1 MKKLTIWL
9 LIFSFILGMEY
20 PSTAV
25 YAQSDNTVQ
34 TAENTNGRTVLNMNS
49 DWGFYRG
56 DLAGSE
62 AIDFDDQAFANITV
76 PHTMRLE
83 KKHANGG
90 QAVYQG
96 IGWYRHYFTVY
107 EMYRGNTINIDFEG
121 VMTDSE
127 IYLNG
132 EKIYSR
138 NGGYVGFSVDITDKV
153 KFGET
158 NVLAVK
164 VSSYDSPD
172 TPPGKPVANLD
183 FHYYGG
189 IYRDVT
195 MRITN
200 NLHISDALQADK
212 TASGGVFATYPEV
225 SKTSAKVNVKTHVVN
240 KNNTSADTKVV
251 SKIVEKEGN
260 IVAQGDA
267 DGASIPA
274 GGDKQFNQDLTITNP
289 NLWHPDTPYLYS
301 LVSEVY
307 NGSTLVDSVT
317 TKIGIRTIEYKADG
331 FYINGERLY
340 IRGANR
346 HQAYQN
352 IGDAAPNS
360 MQYRDAMQI
369 KENGFNAV
377 RATHYPNDP
386 AFLDAA
392 DELGLLVIECQPG
405 WQNFTKSQKFYDLTL
420 RDTREMIRRDRNR
433 PSVILWETSLNET
446 GYSAAWAKEVTAIAH
461 TEYPGNQ
468 MYTAADHGLQ
478 GSFYDVNY
486 KVVDTNWEDD
496 PSKWTDFVPN
506 KPFFTREWGDFEES
520 SKALRKEGEDAMMT
534 QILTRQ
540 RYLNGDGYSDWGG
553 LDANDRI
560 GGYFLW
566 SWNDYAR
573 GSTTKTLGSGT
584 VDIDRYE
591 KYDYYWLQ
599 SMQSA
604 RNSIVGPMVFIAS
617 TYSPTSSLNINVFSN
632 SDSVKLYQNNV
643 LVKELTREEALKS
656 VPNIA
661 KKGGSPIF
669 TFTLDKFAAGELR
682 AEAILDGKVVKTHT
696 VRTPGQAAGIEI
708 EVRDRGIVPVADGSD
723 LIPVYFKVVDANG
736 TVVPNYEGKIQIA
749 VTGEG
754 ELVGKNIERI
764 GVEEQSVEGGIGF
777 AFVRTTDVS
786 GSINIHATAEGL
798 NEGSKIVSTVP
809 YKGQFVP
816 DGQHTP
822 WVGGV
827 DKLETTEQAYKN
839 IAIGKPVTSS
849 SEQSG
854 NFAKN
859 AVDDDEGTRWC
870 ASGGSL
876 PQWIQVDLQKSSAI
890 AGFQVIWESSTN
902 VYKYD
907 IEVSEDG
914 NNWQKVVDNTL
925 NTTPNGH
932 EETKLVETKGRYVRL
947 TIVDRI
953 TNGDWASLYEF
964 KIIPLEN
971 EEPGDRITDAKIESI
986 TSSSESEADRG
997 TGKLRDG
1004 VTTIGTGWL
1013 SKELTLPQ
1021 SITVKFNKPQSVVGS
1036 RIFWEKDSNW
1046 YTYDLEVSTDGH
1058 TWQKALD
1065 NRYVGGQHFTP
1076 ETFAKPYDNINYV
1089 RVTIKDIIAGG
1100 GFRIGMA
1107 ELILYGQDYEE
1118 PEPKNFDYASDLEWV
1133 SAHSDYNAVLKD
1145 EPQHG
1150 GSNLDLNTE
1159 AGVQTFTKGLSSD
1172 TNSEVVYNVDGRK
1185 YTRFQAYAGIDKK
1198 APKMGGEA
1206 IFKVF
1211 KDDELIYTSPVKMR
1225 DDNCEFIDLDITGA
1239 KQIKLVAE
1247 WHNNPENPESRY
1259 NTHVDWADAK
1269 LIHDVTVP
1277 TKTGTIAGTV
1287 TTGENA
1293 LLEGVK
1299 VSLTVGEAVYA
1310 ATTSAEGIY
1319 AIINVPVGT
1328 GYTVTA
1334 SVYGYTEQSKSADVI
1349 ANETTTLDFNLEATT
1364 TTDTTAPTWSADA
1377 KLSASNVGKTSLKLS
1392 WTAASDDTAVT
1403 SYKVYKNGNVLAI
1416 LAGDMISY
1424 NVTGLGS
1431 DTTYNFKV
1439 EAGDAAG
1446 NWSVDGPSVRIT
1458 TEANSSDSGWTP
1470 SPDPKPMPTP
1480 TPKPIEP
1487 TKPVK
1492 PTKPVVPKVEF
1503 TDIADHWVKASIE
1516 KSVEL
1521 GFVRG
1526 YEDGTFRPNRTVTRG
1541 EIAAM
1546 LAKALKLETTDTEF
1560 SFDDKDETPVW
1571 AQPFIQAIAKAG
1583 YISGYEDGTFHAN
1596 NEITRSEIV
1605 VIIVRALGLEVD
1617 SNAQLT
1623 FNDAEQVPVWARPYI
1638 AAAVEAGLVK
1648 GNGDG
1653 KFNPNGPTTRAEAIT
1668 LILGMLSHLK

>member
-1 MKKLTIWL
+1 MKKITLWL

-20 PSTAV
+20 STTNV
-25 YAQSDNTVQ
+25 YAQSDRTDQ
-34 TAENTNGRTVLNMNS
+34 ITENSDGRKIMNFNS

-56 DLAGSE
+56 DLAEAE
-62 AIDFDDQAFANITV
+62 AIDYDDQAFANITI

-90 QAVYQG
+90 KAVYQG
-96 IGWYRHYFTVY
+96 IGWYRRYFTVD

-132 EKIYSR
+132 EKIYTR

-172 TPPGKPVANLD
+172 TPPGKPLANLD

-200 NLHISDALQADK
+200 NLHISDALQADQ
-212 TASGGVFATYPEV
+212 TASGGVFVTYPEV
-225 SKTSAKVNVKTHVVN
+225 SKTSAKVNVKTHVIN

-251 SKIVEKEGN
+251 SKIVDKEGN
-260 IVAQGDA
+260 AVAQGETDA
-267 DGASIPA
+267 ASISA
-274 GGDKQFNQDLTITNP
+274 GGDKQFVQDLTVTNP
-289 NLWHPDTPYLYS
+289 KLWHPDTPYIYS

-307 NGSTLVDSVT
+307 NGSALVDSVT

-340 IRGANR
+340 LRGANR

-405 WQNFTKSQKFYDLTL
+405 WQNFTKTQKFYDLTL

-446 GYSAAWAKEVTAIAH
+446 GYSAAWAKDATEIAH
-461 TEYPGNQ
+461 AEYPGNQ

-486 KVVDTNWEDD
+486 KVVDTNWEAD
-496 PSKWTDFVPN
+496 PSKWTDFDPN

-520 SKALRKEGEDAMMT
+520 SKALRKEGEGAMNT

-553 LDANDRI
+553 LDENDRI

-591 KYDYYWLQ
+591 KYDYYWFQ

-604 RNSIVGPMVFIAS
+604 RNSIYGPMVFIAS
-617 TYSPTSSLNINVFSN
+617 TYSQASSLNINVFSN
-632 SDSVKLYQNNV
+632 CDSVKLYQNNE
-643 LVKELTREEALKS
+643 LVKEMTREEALKS

-669 TFTLDKFAAGELR
+669 TFTLDKFAAGELK
-682 AEAILDGKVVKTHT
+682 AEAILDGNIVKTHT

-708 EVRDRGIVPVADGSD
+708 EVRDRGIMPVADGSD

-736 TVVPNYEGKIQIA
+736 TVVPNYDGKIKIS

-754 ELVGKNIERI
+754 ELVGQNIERI

-777 AFVRTTDVS
+777 AFVRTSDVS
-786 GSINIHATAEGL
+786 GDINIHAAAEGL
-798 NEGSKIVSTVP
+798 NAGAKTVSTVP
-809 YKGQFVP
+809 YEGQFVP
-816 DGQHTP
+816 DGQHIP

-827 DKLETTEQAYKN
+827 DKLETTEQTYKN
-839 IAIGKPVTSS
+839 IAALKPVTSS

-859 AVDDDEGTRWC
+859 AVDNDEGTRWC
-870 ASGGSL
+870 ASGSSL
-876 PQWIQVDLQKSSAI
+876 PQWIQVDLQQSSAI
-890 AGFQVIWESSTN
+890 AGFQIMWERSTN
-902 VYKYD
+902 VYKYY

-914 NNWQKVVDNTL
+914 ANWQKVVDRTS
-925 NTTPNGH
+925 NTTPNGY
-932 EETKLVETKGRYVRL
+932 EDTNLVETKGRYVRL
-947 TIVDRI
+947 TVVDRI
-953 TNGDWASLYEF
+953 TNGDWASLFEF
-964 KIIPLEN
+964 KIIPSEN
-971 EEPGDRITDAKIESI
+971 EEPGDMITDAKIESI
-986 TSSSESEADRG
+986 TSSSASEADRG
-997 TGKLRDG
+997 TDKLRDG

-1021 SITVKFNKPQSVVGS
+1021 SVTVKFNKPQSVVGS

-1046 YTYDLEVSTDGH
+1046 YTYDLEVSTDGEA
-1058 TWQKALD
+1058 WQKALD
-1065 NRYVGGQHFTP
+1065 HRYVGGQHFTP
-1076 ETFAKPYDNINYV
+1076 EIFAKPYDNINYV
-1089 RVTIKDIIAGG
+1089 RVTIKDITAGG

-1107 ELILYGQDYEE
+1107 ELVLYGQDYVE

-1145 EPQHG
+1145 EPQYG
-1150 GSNLDLNTE
+1150 GSNLDLNTA
-1159 AGVQTFTKGLSSD
+1159 AGVQTFTKGLSAD

-1225 DDNCEFIDLDITGA
+1225 GDNCEFIDLDIRGA

-1247 WHNNPENPESRY
+1247 WNNNPDNPEARY

-1269 LIHDVTVP
+1269 FIL
-1277 TKTGTIAGTV
+1277 A
-1287 TTGENA
+1287 
-1293 LLEGVK
+1293 
-1299 VSLTVGEAVYA
+1299 
-1310 ATTSAEGIY
+1310 
-1319 AIINVPVGT
+1319 
-1328 GYTVTA
+1328 
-1334 SVYGYTEQSKSADVI
+1334 
-1349 ANETTTLDFNLEATT
+1349 
-1364 TTDTTAPTWSADA
+1364 TTDTTAPAWSADA
-1377 KLSASNVGKTSLKLS
+1377 KLTASHVGKKVLKLT
-1392 WTAASDDTAVT
+1392 WTAARDNTAVT
-1403 SYKVYKNGNVLAI
+1403 SYKVYKDGVEFVTV
-1416 LAGDMISY
+1416 AGDITSY
-1424 NVTGLGS
+1424 TVNHLS
-1431 DTTYNFKV
+1431 PQTTYTFKV
-1439 EAGDAAG
+1439 EACDAAG
-1446 NWSVDGPSVRIT
+1446 NWSVDGPSVTVT
-1458 TEANSSDSGWTP
+1458 TEA
-1470 SPDPKPMPTP
+1470 MPT
-1480 TPKPIEP
+1480 
-1487 TKPVK
+1487 K
-1492 PTKPVVPKVEF
+1492 PTKP
-1503 TDIADHWVKASIE
+1503 
-1516 KSVEL
+1516 
-1521 GFVRG
+1521 
-1526 YEDGTFRPNRTVTRG
+1526 N
-1541 EIAAM
+1541 
-1546 LAKALKLETTDTEF
+1546 
-1560 SFDDKDETPVW
+1560 
-1571 AQPFIQAIAKAG
+1571 
-1583 YISGYEDGTFHAN
+1583 
-1596 NEITRSEIV
+1596 
-1605 VIIVRALGLEVD
+1605 
-1617 SNAQLT
+1617 
-1623 FNDAEQVPVWARPYI
+1623 
-1638 AAAVEAGLVK
+1638 
-1648 GNGDG
+1648 
-1653 KFNPNGPTTRAEAIT
+1653 
-1668 LILGMLSHLK
+1668 

>member
-1 MKKLTIWL
+1 MLM
-9 LIFSFILGMEY
+9 FGMEY
-20 PSTAV
+20 SSTV
-25 YAQSDNTVQ
+25 IYAQGNSTVL
-34 TAENTNGRTVLNMNS
+34 TTENTNGRTLMNLNS

-56 DLAGSE
+56 ELAGAE
-62 AIDFDDQAFANITV
+62 AVDYDDQAFANITI

-90 QAVYQG
+90 KAVYQG
-96 IGWYRHYFTVY
+96 TGWYRRYFTVD

-121 VMTDSE
+121 VMIDSE

-132 EKIYSR
+132 EKIYTR

-172 TPPGKPVANLD
+172 TPPGKPIANLD

-200 NLHISDALQADK
+200 NLHISYVLQADK
-212 TASGGVFATYPEV
+212 TASGGVFVTYPEV
-225 SKTSAKVNVKTHVVN
+225 SKTYAKVNVKTHVVN
-240 KNNTSADTKVV
+240 QNNTSANTKVV
-251 SKIVEKEGN
+251 SKLVDKEGN
-260 IVAQGDA
+260 TVAQGEADA
-267 DGASIPA
+267 ASIPA
-274 GGDKQFNQDLTITNP
+274 GGDQQFNQDITLTNP

-331 FYINGERLY
+331 LYINGEKLFL
-340 IRGANR
+340 RGVNR

-352 IGDAAPNS
+352 IGDAASNS

-446 GYSAAWAKEVTAIAH
+446 GYSAEWAKEATGIAH
-461 TEYPGNQ
+461 AEYPGNQ

-486 KVVDTNWEDD
+486 KVVDMNWEDD
-496 PSKWTDFVPN
+496 SSKWTDFDPN

-604 RNSIVGPMVFIAS
+604 RNSVNGPMVFIAS
-617 TYSPTSSLNINVFSN
+617 TYSPTSSLNVNVFSN
-632 SDSVKLYQNNV
+632 CESVKLYQNNV
-643 LVKELTREEALKS
+643 LIKEITREEALKS

-669 TFTLDKFAAGELR
+669 TFQLAKFAAGDLR

-696 VRTPGQAAGIEI
+696 VKTPGQAAGIEI
-708 EVRDRGIVPVADGSD
+708 EVRDRGIMPVADGSD
-723 LIPVYFKVVDANG
+723 VIPVYFKVVDENG
-736 TVVPNYEGKIQIA
+736 TVVPSYEGSIKIA
-749 VTGEG
+749 VTGDG
-754 ELVGKNIERI
+754 ELVGENIERI
-764 GVEEQSVEGGIGF
+764 GVEEQRVEGGIGF
-777 AFVRTTDVS
+777 AFVRTSDVS
-786 GSINIHATAEGL
+786 GNININATAEGL
-798 NEGSKIVSTVP
+798 NGGTTTVSTVP
-809 YKGQFVP
+809 YQGQFVP
-816 DGQHTP
+816 DGQHIP

-827 DKLETTEQAYKN
+827 DKLETTEQTYKN
-839 IAIGKPVTSS
+839 IAVGKPVTSS

-854 NFAKN
+854 NFAMY
-859 AVDDDEGTRWC
+859 AVDNDEGTRWC
-870 ASGGSL
+870 ANGSSL
-876 PQWIQVDLQKSSAI
+876 PQWIQVDLQNSSAL
-890 AGFQVIWESSTN
+890 AGFQVMWESSTN
-902 VYKYD
+902 VYKYY
-907 IEVSEDG
+907 IEVSEAG
-914 NNWQKVVDNTL
+914 INWQKVIDNTL
-925 NTTPNGH
+925 NTTPNGY
-932 EETKLVETKGRYVRL
+932 EETKLVETNGRYVRL

-953 TNGDWASLYEF
+953 THGDWASLFEF
-964 KIIPLEN
+964 KIIPSEN
-971 EEPGDRITDAKIESI
+971 EEPGDIITDAKIESI
-986 TSSSESEADRG
+986 TSSSEHEADRG
-997 TGKLRDG
+997 TDKLRDG

-1021 SITVKFNKPQSVVGS
+1021 SVTVKFNRPQSIIGS

-1046 YTYDLEVSTDGH
+1046 YTYDLEVSTDGE
-1058 TWQKALD
+1058 TWKKALD

-1076 ETFAKPYDNINYV
+1076 ERFAKPYDNINYV
-1089 RVTIKDIIAGG
+1089 RVTIKDITAGG

-1118 PEPKNFDYASDLEWV
+1118 AEPNNFDYASDLEWV
-1133 SAHSDYNAVLKD
+1133 SAHSDYNDVLKD
-1145 EPQHG
+1145 EPQYG
-1150 GSNLDLNTE
+1150 DSTLDLNSAT
-1159 AGVQTFTKGLSSD
+1159 GVKTFTKGLSSD
-1172 TNSEVVYNVDGRK
+1172 TNSEVVYNVDGRG
-1185 YTRFQAYAGIDKK
+1185 YTRFQVYVGIDKK

-1211 KDDELIYTSPVKMR
+1211 KDDEQIYISPVMMR
-1225 DDNCEFIDLDITGA
+1225 DYNCEFIDLDITGA

-1247 WHNNPENPESRY
+1247 WNNNPGNPEARY

-1269 LIHDVTVP
+1269 FIYDVTVP
-1277 TKTGTIAGTV
+1277 TKAGSIAGTV
-1287 TTGENA
+1287 TNGQDTPV
-1293 LLEGVK
+1293 EGAK
-1299 VSLTVGEAVYA
+1299 VSLTVSGAVYA
-1310 ATTSAEGIY
+1310 ATTSSEGIY
-1319 AIINVPVGT
+1319 FIANVPVGT
-1328 GYTVTA
+1328 DYTVTA
-1334 SVYGYTEQSKSADVI
+1334 SKKGYTEQSNNGDVI
-1349 ANETTTLDFNLEATT
+1349 ADATTTLDFNLEAET
-1364 TTDTTAPTWSADA
+1364 TTDTSAPSWSVDA
-1377 KLSASNVGKTSLKLS
+1377 KLSVTNVGKTSLTLS
-1392 WTAASDDTAVT
+1392 WTAATDDTGVT
-1403 SYKVYKNGNVLAI
+1403 SYKVYKNGIALITIPADI
-1416 LAGDMISY
+1416 TSY
-1424 NVTGLGS
+1424 TVSGLSS
-1431 DTTYNFKV
+1431 DTTYKFKV
-1439 EAGDAAG
+1439 EAGDAAE
-1446 NWSVDGPSVRIT
+1446 NWSKDGPSVT
-1458 TEANSSDSGWTP
+1458 VKTEASWTP
-1470 SPDPKPMPTP
+1470 PDPTPTSDPKPTPTP
-1480 TPKPIEP
+1480 TPKPTEP
-1487 TKPVK
+1487 TEPVK
-1492 PTKPVVPKVEF
+1492 PIEPETPKVKLS
-1503 TDIADHWVKASIE
+1503 DITDHWAKASIE

-1521 GFVRG
+1521 GFVSG
-1526 YEDGTFRPNRTVTRG
+1526 YKDWTFRPNRTVTRG
-1541 EIAAM
+1541 EFATM
-1546 LAKALKLETTDTEF
+1546 LARALKLDFVDSDF
-1560 SFDDKDETPVW
+1560 SFTDQKQTPVW
-1571 AQPFIQAIAKAG
+1571 AQPFIHALVKAG
-1583 YISGYEDGTFHAN
+1583 FISGYEDGTFRAN
-1596 NEITRSEIV
+1596 NEITRSEFV

-1617 SNAQLT
+1617 SNAHLT
-1623 FNDAEQVPVWARPYI
+1623 FNDAKQVPAWARSYV

-1648 GNGDG
+1648 GDGDG
-1653 KFNPNGPTTRAEAIT
+1653 KFNPNSSTTRAEAVT
-1668 LILGMLSHLK
+1668 LILGMLNHL

>member
-1 MKKLTIWL
+1 MKRITIWF

-20 PSTAV
+20 SSSAV
-25 YAQSDNTVQ
+25 YAQSDRIVQ

-62 AIDFDDQAFANITV
+62 TIDFNDQAFANITI

-90 QAVYQG
+90 RAVYQG
-96 IGWYRHYFTVY
+96 IGWYRRYFTVD

-121 VMTDSE
+121 VMTDSD

-132 EKIYSR
+132 EKIYTR

-164 VSSYDSPD
+164 VSSNDSPD
-172 TPPGKPVANLD
+172 TPPGKPLANLD

-189 IYRDVT
+189 IYRDVS

-200 NLHISDALQADK
+200 DLHISDALQADR
-212 TASGGVFATYPEV
+212 TASGGVFVTYPEV
-225 SKTSAKVNVKTHVVN
+225 SKTTAKVNVKTHVIN
-240 KNNTSADTKVV
+240 KNNTSTDTKVV
-251 SKIVEKEGN
+251 SKIVDKEGN
-260 IVAQGDA
+260 IVAQGEADA
-267 DGASIPA
+267 ASILA
-274 GGDKQFNQDLTITNP
+274 GGDKQFNQDLTVTSP
-289 NLWHPDTPYLYS
+289 KLWHPDTPYLYS

-307 NGSTLVDSVT
+307 NASTLVDSVT
-317 TKIGIRTIEYKADG
+317 TKIGIRTIAYKADG

-340 IRGANR
+340 LRGANR

-352 IGDAAPNS
+352 IGDAAPNA

-446 GYSAAWAKEVTAIAH
+446 GYSAKWAEEVTTIAH
-461 TEYPGNQ
+461 AEYPGNQ

-486 KVVDTNWEDD
+486 KVVDTNWEAD
-496 PSKWTDFVPN
+496 PSKWTDFDPN

-520 SKALRKEGEDAMMT
+520 SKALRKEGEDAMNT

-540 RYLNGDGYSDWGG
+540 SYLNGDGYSDWGG

-604 RNSIVGPMVFIAS
+604 RNSVVGPMVFIAS
-617 TYSPTSSLNINVFSN
+617 TYSQASSLNINVFSN

-643 LVKELTREEALKS
+643 LVKELTREESLKS

-696 VRTPGQAAGIEI
+696 VKTPGQAAGIEI
-708 EVRDRGIVPVADGSD
+708 EVRDRGIAPVADGSD
-723 LIPVYFKVVDANG
+723 LTPVYFKVVDANG
-736 TVVPNYEGKIQIA
+736 TVVPNYEGNIKIA

-764 GVEEQSVEGGIGF
+764 GVEEQRVEGGLGF

-786 GSINIHATAEGL
+786 GNISIHATAEGL
-798 NEGSKIVSTVP
+798 HAGSKTVSTVP

-816 DGQHTP
+816 DGQHIP

-827 DKLETTEQAYKN
+827 DKLETTTEQTYKN
-839 IAIGKPVTSS
+839 IALGKPVTSS

-859 AVDDDEGTRWC
+859 AVDNDEGTRWC
-870 ASGGSL
+870 ANGASL

-890 AGFQVIWESSTN
+890 AGFQVMWERSTN
-902 VYKYD
+902 VYKHY

-914 NNWQKVVDNTL
+914 VQWKKVIDRTS
-925 NTTPNGH
+925 NTTPNGY
-932 EETKLVETKGRYVRL
+932 EETLLTETKGRYVRL

-964 KIIPLEN
+964 KIIPSDN
-971 EEPGDRITDAKIESI
+971 EEPGDIITDAKIESI
-986 TSSSESEADRG
+986 TSSSASEADRG
-997 TGKLRDG
+997 TDKLRDG

-1013 SKELTLPQ
+1013 SKELTFPQ
-1021 SITVKFNKPQSVVGS
+1021 SVTVKFNTPQSVVGS

-1058 TWQKALD
+1058 AWQKALD

-1076 ETFAKPYDNINYV
+1076 EKFAKPYDNINYV
-1089 RVTIKDIIAGG
+1089 RITMKDITAGG

-1107 ELILYGQDYEE
+1107 ELIVYGQDYTE
-1118 PEPKNFDYASDLEWV
+1118 PEKKEFDYASDLEWV

-1145 EPQHG
+1145 EPQYG
-1150 GSNLDLNTE
+1150 GSSLDLNTA
-1159 AGVQTFTKGLSSD
+1159 AGVKTFTKGLSSD

-1198 APKMGGEA
+1198 APKIGGEA

-1211 KDDELIYTSPVKMR
+1211 KDNELIYTSPVKMR

-1247 WHNNPENPESRY
+1247 WHNNPANPEARY

-1269 LIHDVTVP
+1269 FIHGVTV
-1277 TKTGTIAGTV
+1277 TELKAAIA
-1287 TTGENA
+1287 A
-1293 LLEGVK
+1293 AQIK
-1299 VSLTVGEAVYA
+1299 VDHAVVGNQPGQYPQAAVDTLKAAITAAERVVDTA
-1310 ATTSAEGIY
+1310 ATQAEVTA
-1319 AIINVPVGT
+1319 AIEALQAAVQAFDKAGAAAPSSSITAPA
-1328 GYTVTA
+1328 TVTA
-1334 SVYGYTEQSKSADVI
+1334 GKAFNVQVGLSSVTQGVYAQDLSVEFDPAK
-1349 ANETTTLDFNLEATT
+1349 LEF
-1364 TTDTTAPTWSADA
+1364 
-1377 KLSASNVGKTSLKLS
+1377 LSASSLISEVSIIDKKTTPDGKLRFIVASVGPGN
-1392 WTAASDDTAVT
+1392 AVT
-1403 SYKVYKNGNVLAI
+1403 GTKNVLELTFKAKEVAEAAVNSVISITKAI
-1416 LAGDMISY
+1416 IS
-1424 NVTGLGS
+1424 
-1431 DTTYNFKV
+1431 
-1439 EAGDAAG
+1439 DAAG
-1446 NWSVDGPSVRIT
+1446 AEMTIGN
-1458 TEANSSDSGWTP
+1458 ASSTVQVVKEQPPVATGDLNGDS
-1470 SPDPKPMPTP
+1470 
-1480 TPKPIEP
+1480 
-1487 TKPVK
+1487 
-1492 PTKPVVPKVEF
+1492 KV
-1503 TDIADHWVKASIE
+1503 TIGD
-1516 KSVEL
+1516 
-1521 GFVRG
+1521 
-1526 YEDGTFRPNRTVTRG
+1526 
-1541 EIAAM
+1541 
-1546 LAKALKLETTDTEF
+1546 LA
-1560 SFDDKDETPVW
+1560 
-1571 AQPFIQAIAKAG
+1571 
-1583 YISGYEDGTFHAN
+1583 
-1596 NEITRSEIV
+1596 
-1605 VIIVRALGLEVD
+1605 
-1617 SNAQLT
+1617 
-1623 FNDAEQVPVWARPYI
+1623 I
-1638 AAAVEAGLVK
+1638 AAANYGATKDSPNWSKLQMADFDH
-1648 GNGDG
+1648 NGVIDVSDL
-1653 KFNPNGPTTRAEAIT
+1653 AAIAQK
-1668 LILGMLSHLK
+1668 IIQ

>member
-1 MKKLTIWL
+1 MKKITLWL
-9 LIFSFILGMEY
+9 VIFSFILGTEY
-20 PSTAV
+20 SNPVV

-34 TAENTNGRTVLNMNS
+34 TTENTNGRTVLNFNS

-56 DLAGSE
+56 ELAGPE
-62 AIDFDDQAFANITV
+62 AIDYDDQAFANITI

-90 QAVYQG
+90 KAVYQG
-96 IGWYRHYFTVY
+96 IGWYRRYFTVD
-107 EMYRGNTINIDFEG
+107 EMYKGNTINIDFEG

-132 EKIYSR
+132 EKIYTR

-164 VSSYDSPD
+164 VSSNDSPD

-195 MRITN
+195 MIITN
-200 NLHISDALQADK
+200 NLHISDTLQANK
-212 TASGGVFATYPEV
+212 TASGGVFVTYPEV
-225 SKTSAKVNVKTHVVN
+225 RKTSAKVNVKTHVVN

-251 SKIVEKEGN
+251 SKIVDKGGN
-260 IVAQGDA
+260 IVAQGEADA
-267 DGASIPA
+267 ASIPA
-274 GGDKQFNQDLTITNP
+274 DGDKQFNQDVTITNP

-331 FYINGERLY
+331 FYINGERLFL
-340 IRGANR
+340 RGANR

-446 GYSAAWAKEVTAIAH
+446 GYSAAWAKEVTEIAH
-461 TEYPGNQ
+461 AEYPGNQ

-486 KVVDTNWEDD
+486 KVVDTNWEED
-496 PSKWTDFVPN
+496 PSKWTDFDPN

-591 KYDYYWLQ
+591 KYDYYWFQ

-604 RNSIVGPMVFIAS
+604 RNSVHGPMVFIAS

-632 SDSVKLYQNNV
+632 CDSVKLYQNNE
-643 LVKELTREEALKS
+643 LVKEITREEALKS

-669 TFTLDKFAAGELR
+669 IFTLDQFAAGELR
-682 AEAILDGKVVKTHT
+682 AEAILDGNVVKTHT
-696 VRTPGQAAGIEI
+696 VNTPGQAAGIEI
-708 EVRDRGIVPVADGSD
+708 EVRDRGIMPVADGSD

-736 TVVPNYEGKIQIA
+736 TVVPNYDGKIKIS
-749 VTGEG
+749 VSGEG
-754 ELVGKNIERI
+754 GLVGKNIERI
-764 GVEEQSVEGGIGF
+764 SIEEQSVEGGIGF
-777 AFVRTTDVS
+777 AFVRTADVS
-786 GSINIHATAEGL
+786 GIINIHAAAEGL
-798 NEGSKIVSTVP
+798 NAGVKTVSTVP
-809 YKGQFVP
+809 YEGQFVP

-822 WVGGV
+822 WIGGV
-827 DKLETTEQAYKN
+827 DKLETTEQTYKN
-839 IAIGKPVTSS
+839 IAVGKPVTSS

-854 NFAKN
+854 NFAKH
-859 AVDDDEGTRWC
+859 AVDNDEGTRWC
-870 ASGGSL
+870 ANGSSL
-876 PQWIQVDLQKSSAI
+876 PQWIQVDLQNSSTL
-890 AGFQVIWESSTN
+890 AGFQVMWESSTN
-902 VYKYD
+902 VYKYY

-914 NNWQKVVDNTL
+914 TNWKKIIDNTL
-925 NTTPNGH
+925 NTTPNGS

-953 TNGDWASLYEF
+953 TNGAWASLFEF
-964 KIIPLEN
+964 KIIPSEN
-971 EEPGDRITDAKIESI
+971 EEPGDMITDAKIESI
-986 TSSSESEADRG
+986 TSSSESEAERG
-997 TGKLRDG
+997 TDKLRDG

-1021 SITVKFNKPQSVVGS
+1021 SVTVKFNKPQSILGS

-1046 YTYDLEVSTDGH
+1046 YTYDLEVSTDGE

-1076 ETFAKPYDNINYV
+1076 ERFAKPYDNMNYV
-1089 RVTIKDIIAGG
+1089 RVTIKDITAGG
-1100 GFRIGMA
+1100 GFRVGMA
-1107 ELILYGQDYEE
+1107 EMILYGRDYEE
-1118 PEPKNFDYASDLEWV
+1118 PELKDFDYASDLEWA
-1133 SAHSDYNAVLKD
+1133 SAHSDYNDVLKD
-1145 EPQHG
+1145 EPQYG
-1150 GSNLDLNTE
+1150 GSYLELNTA

-1172 TNSEVVYNVDGRK
+1172 TNSEVVYHVDGRG
-1185 YTRFQAYAGIDKK
+1185 YTRFQAYVGIDKK

-1225 DDNCEFIDLDITGA
+1225 DDNCEFIDLDITEA

-1247 WHNNPENPESRY
+1247 WNNNPDNPEARY

-1269 LIHDVTVP
+1269 FIYDVTVP
-1277 TKTGTIAGTV
+1277 TKAGTIAGTV
-1287 TTGENA
+1287 TTGQDTPV
-1293 LLEGVK
+1293 EGAK
-1299 VSLTVGEAVYA
+1299 VSLTVSGSVYT
-1310 ATTSAEGIY
+1310 ATTSLEGIY
-1319 AIINVPVGT
+1319 FIANVPVGT
-1328 GYTVTA
+1328 DYTVKA
-1334 SVYGYTEQSKSADVI
+1334 SKNGYTEQSKNGDVI
-1349 ANETTTLDFNLEATT
+1349 ADKTTTLDFNLETAA
-1364 TTDTTAPTWSADA
+1364 TTDTTAPTWSKDA
-1377 KLSASNVGKTSLKLS
+1377 KLSASNVGKTSLKLT

-1403 SYKVYKNGNVLAI
+1403 GYKVYKDGHVLAT
-1416 LAGDMISY
+1416 LAGDMVSY
-1424 NVTGLGS
+1424 NVTGLLS
-1431 DTTYNFKV
+1431 DKAYTFKV
-1439 EAGDAAG
+1439 EAGDEAR

-1458 TEANSSDSGWTP
+1458 TEADSSGGGWTP
-1470 SPDPKPMPTP
+1470 TPDPTP

-1487 TKPVK
+1487 TE
-1492 PTKPVVPKVEF
+1492 PVVPIVEF
-1503 TDIADHWVKASIE
+1503 TDIVDHWANASIK

-1526 YEDGTFRPNRTVTRG
+1526 YDDGTFRPNRTVTRG
-1541 EIAAM
+1541 EFAVM
-1546 LAKALKLETTDTEF
+1546 LARALKLEPNDTEF

-1583 YISGYEDGTFHAN
+1583 YISGYEDGTFHAK
-1596 NEITRSEIV
+1596 NEITRSEFV

-1617 SNAQLT
+1617 SNAELT
-1623 FNDAEQVPVWARPYI
+1623 FNDAEQVPAWARPYV
-1638 AAAVEAGLVK
+1638 AAAMEAGLVK

-1653 KFNPNGPTTRAEAIT
+1653 KFNPNGSTTRAEAIT
-1668 LILGMLSHLK
+1668 LILGMLNKLK

>member
-1 MKKLTIWL
+1 MKRITLWL
-9 LIFSFILGMEY
+9 VIFSFIIGMENS
-20 PSTAV
+20 STAV
-25 YAQSDNTVQ
+25 YAQQSSTVQ
-34 TAENTNGRTVLNMNS
+34 TTEHTNGRTVLNFNS

-62 AIDFDDQAFANITV
+62 AIDFDDQAFANVTI

-90 QAVYQG
+90 KAVYQG
-96 IGWYRHYFTVY
+96 IGWYRRYFTVD
-107 EMYRGNTINIDFEG
+107 EMYRGNTINIDYEG
-121 VMTDSE
+121 VMTDSD

-132 EKIYSR
+132 EKIYTR
-138 NGGYVGFSVDITDKV
+138 NGGYVGFSIDITDKV

-158 NVLAVK
+158 NVLAVR
-164 VSSYDSPD
+164 VSSIDSPD

-195 MRITN
+195 IRITN
-200 NLHISDALQADK
+200 PLHISDALQADT
-212 TASGGVFATYPEV
+212 TASGGVFVTYPEV
-225 SKTSAKVNVKTHVVN
+225 SRASAKVNVKTHVVN
-240 KNNTSADTKVV
+240 KNNTSVDTKVV
-251 SKIVEKEGN
+251 SKIVDKEGN
-260 IVAQGDA
+260 TVAQGEA
-267 DGASIPA
+267 EAARIPA
-274 GGDKQFNQDLTITNP
+274 GGDKQFNQDLTVTNP

-307 NGSTLVDSVT
+307 NGSTLVDSVM
-317 TKIGIRTIEYKADG
+317 TKIGIRTIAYKADG

-340 IRGANR
+340 LRGANR

-405 WQNFTKSQKFYDLTL
+405 WQNFTRTQKFYDLTL

-446 GYSAAWAKEVTAIAH
+446 GYSAQWAKEATDIAH
-461 TEYPGNQ
+461 AEYPGNQ

-478 GSFYDVNY
+478 GSYYDVNY
-486 KVVDTNWEDD
+486 KVVDTNWDAN
-496 PSKWTDFVPN
+496 PSKWTDFDPN

-520 SKALRKEGEDAMMT
+520 SKALRKEGEGAMNT

-604 RNSIVGPMVFIAS
+604 RNSVVGPMVFIAS
-617 TYSPTSSLNINVFSN
+617 TYSQASSLNINVFSN

-643 LVKELTREEALKS
+643 LVKELTREEALNS

-682 AEAILDGKVVKTHT
+682 AEAVLDGKVVKTHT

-708 EVRDRGIVPVADGSD
+708 EVRDRGITPVADGSD
-723 LIPVYFKVVDANG
+723 VIPVYFKVVDAQG
-736 TVVPNYEGKIQIA
+736 IVVPNYDGKIQIS

-786 GSINIHATAEGL
+786 GNINIHAVAEGL
-798 NEGSKIVSTVP
+798 QAGDKTVSTVP
-809 YKGQFVP
+809 YEGKFAP
-816 DGQHTP
+816 DGQHRP

-827 DKLETTEQAYKN
+827 EKLETIEQTYKN

-854 NFAKN
+854 NFAKH
-859 AVDDDEGTRWC
+859 AVDNDEGTRWC
-870 ASGGSL
+870 ASGASL

-890 AGFQVIWESSTN
+890 AGFQVMWERSTN
-902 VYKYD
+902 AYKYF

-914 NNWQKVVDNTL
+914 VQWKKVMDRTS
-925 NTTPNGH
+925 NTTPNGY
-932 EETKLVETKGRYVRL
+932 EETQLTETKGRYVRL

-964 KIIPLEN
+964 KIIPSDN
-971 EEPGDRITDAKIESI
+971 EEPGDIITDAKIEAI
-986 TSSSESEADRG
+986 TSSSASEADRG
-997 TGKLRDG
+997 TDKLRDG
-1004 VTTIGTGWL
+1004 ITTIGTGWL
-1013 SKELTLPQ
+1013 SKELTFPQ
-1021 SITVKFNKPQSVVGS
+1021 SVTVKFNKPQSVVGS
-1036 RIFWEKDSNW
+1036 RIYWEKDSNW
-1046 YTYDLEVSTDGH
+1046 YTYDLEVSADGRI
-1058 TWQKALD
+1058 WQKALD

-1076 ETFAKPYDNINYV
+1076 EKFAKSFDNIKYA
-1089 RVTIKDIIAGG
+1089 RVTIKVITAGG

-1107 ELILYGQDYEE
+1107 ELILYGKDYVE
-1118 PEPKNFDYASDLEWV
+1118 PEKNEYDYVSDLEWV
-1133 SAHSDYNAVLKD
+1133 SAHSDYYAVLKD
-1145 EPQHG
+1145 KPQYG
-1150 GSNLDLNTE
+1150 GSTLDLNAA
-1159 AGVQTFTKGLSSD
+1159 AGVKTFAKGLSAD
-1172 TNSEVVYNVDGRK
+1172 TNSEVVYRVDGRG
-1185 YTRFQAYAGIDKK
+1185 YTRFQAYIGIDKK

-1206 IFKVF
+1206 IFKVY
-1211 KDDELIYTSPVKMR
+1211 KDNELIYTSPVKMR

-1239 KQIKLVAE
+1239 KQMKLIAE
-1247 WHNNPENPESRY
+1247 WHNNPANPEARY

-1269 LIHDVTVP
+1269 FIY
-1277 TKTGTIAGTV
+1277 GAAV
-1287 TTGENA
+1287 TTPSG
-1293 LLEGVK
+1293 
-1299 VSLTVGEAVYA
+1299 SI
-1310 ATTSAEGIY
+1310 SA
-1319 AIINVPVGT
+1319 PV
-1328 GYTVTA
+1328 TVTA
-1334 SVYGYTEQSKSADVI
+1334 GRAFNVQVGLSSVTQEVYAQDLSV
-1349 ANETTTLDFNLEATT
+1349 DFDPGTFEF
-1364 TTDTTAPTWSADA
+1364 
-1377 KLSASNVGKTSLKLS
+1377 LSASSLIPGVSIIDKKTTPDGKLRFIV
-1392 WTAASDDTAVT
+1392 ASTGSGYAVT
-1403 SYKVYKNGNVLAI
+1403 GTRNVLELTFRAKEVAEARVNRVI
-1416 LAGDMISY
+1416 SLTKVMISDAEGVETTLGNASSTVQVVKEQPPVATGDL
-1424 NVTGLGS
+1424 NVDG
-1431 DTTYNFKV
+1431 KV
-1439 EAGDAAG
+1439 TIGDLAVAAANYG
-1446 NWSVDGPSVRIT
+1446 ATKDSPNWSKLRMADFDNNGVIDI
-1458 TEANSSDSGWTP
+1458 SD
-1470 SPDPKPMPTP
+1470 
-1480 TPKPIEP
+1480 
-1487 TKPVK
+1487 
-1492 PTKPVVPKVEF
+1492 
-1503 TDIADHWVKASIE
+1503 
-1516 KSVEL
+1516 
-1521 GFVRG
+1521 
-1526 YEDGTFRPNRTVTRG
+1526 
-1541 EIAAM
+1541 
-1546 LAKALKLETTDTEF
+1546 LA
-1560 SFDDKDETPVW
+1560 
-1571 AQPFIQAIAKAG
+1571 AIARK
-1583 YISGYEDGTFHAN
+1583 
-1596 NEITRSEIV
+1596 
-1605 VIIVRALGLEVD
+1605 II
-1617 SNAQLT
+1617 Q
-1623 FNDAEQVPVWARPYI
+1623 
-1638 AAAVEAGLVK
+1638 
-1648 GNGDG
+1648 
-1653 KFNPNGPTTRAEAIT
+1653 
-1668 LILGMLSHLK
+1668 

>member
-1 MKKLTIWL
+1 MKRIMICL
-9 LIFSFILGMEY
+9 LAFSFIFGMEY
-20 PSTAV
+20 P
-25 YAQSDNTVQ
+25 NTVAHAQNGSRDQ
-34 TAENTNGRTVLNMNS
+34 TTENTNGRTVLNFNS

-56 DLAGSE
+56 ELAGAE
-62 AIDFDDQAFANITV
+62 AVDYDDQAFANITI

-90 QAVYQG
+90 RAVYQG
-96 IGWYRHYFTVY
+96 IGWYRRYFTID

-121 VMTDSE
+121 VMIDSD

-132 EKIYSR
+132 EKIYTR

-164 VSSYDSPD
+164 VSSNDSPD
-172 TPPGKPVANLD
+172 TPPGKPIANLD

-200 NLHISDALQADK
+200 NLHISDALQTDK
-212 TASGGVFATYPEV
+212 TASGGVFVTYPEV
-225 SKTSAKVNVKTHVVN
+225 SKTHAKVNVKTHVVN
-240 KNNTSADTKVV
+240 QNNTSADTKVV
-251 SKIVEKEGN
+251 TKLVDKKGN
-260 IVAQGDA
+260 TVAQGEADA
-267 DGASIPA
+267 ASIPA
-274 GGDKQFNQDLTITNP
+274 GGDKQFTQDLTVTNP
-289 NLWHPDTPYLYS
+289 NLWHPDSPYLYS

-307 NGSTLVDSVT
+307 NGPTLVDSVT

-340 IRGANR
+340 LRGANR

-352 IGDAAPNS
+352 IGDAAPNA
-360 MQYRDAMQI
+360 MQYRDVMQI

-446 GYSAAWAKEVTAIAH
+446 GYSAQWAKEATAIAH
-461 TEYPGNQ
+461 AEYPGNQ

-486 KVVDTNWEDD
+486 KAVDTNWQAD
-496 PSKWTDFVPN
+496 PSKWTDFDPK

-520 SKALRKEGEDAMMT
+520 SKALRKEGEGAMNT

-604 RNSIVGPMVFIAS
+604 RNSAVGPMVFIAS
-617 TYSPTSSLNINVFSN
+617 TYSQASSLNINVFSN
-632 SDSVKLYQNNV
+632 CDLIKLYQNNE
-643 LVKELTREEALKS
+643 LVKEMTREEALKS

-669 TFTLDKFAAGELR
+669 TFTLNKFAAGELR

-696 VRTPGQAAGIEI
+696 VKTPGQAARIEI
-708 EVRDRGIVPVADGSD
+708 EVRDKGIMPVADGSD
-723 LIPVYFKVVDANG
+723 VIPVYFKVVDENG
-736 TVVPNYEGKIQIA
+736 TVVPNYEGKVIVS
-749 VTGEG
+749 VTGDG

-777 AFVRTTDVS
+777 AFVRTAHVS
-786 GSINIHATAEGL
+786 GDINIHAVAEGL
-798 NEGSKIVSTVP
+798 QAGDKTVSTQP
-809 YKGQFVP
+809 YEGQFVP
-816 DGQHTP
+816 DGQHRP

-827 DKLETTEQAYKN
+827 DKLETTEQTYKN
-839 IAIGKPVTSS
+839 IAVGKPITSS

-854 NFAKN
+854 NYAKN
-859 AVDDDEGTRWC
+859 AVDNDEGTRWC
-870 ASGGSL
+870 ANGSSL
-876 PQWIQVDLQKSSAI
+876 PQWIQVDLQQSSSI
-890 AGFQVIWESSTN
+890 AGFQIMWERSTN
-902 VYKYD
+902 VYKHD

-914 NNWQKVVDNTL
+914 THWQKVIDRTS
-925 NTTPNGH
+925 NTTPNGY
-932 EETKLVETKGRYVRL
+932 EETMLTETKGRYVRL

-964 KIIPLEN
+964 KIIPSDN
-971 EEPGDRITDAKIESI
+971 EEPGDIITDAKIESI
-986 TSSSESEADRG
+986 TSSSASETDRG
-997 TGKLRDG
+997 TDKLRDG
-1004 VTTIGTGWL
+1004 ITTIGTGWL

-1021 SITVKFNKPQSVVGS
+1021 SVTVKFNKPQSVVGS

-1046 YTYDLEVSTDGH
+1046 YTYDLEVSSDGKA
-1058 TWQKALD
+1058 WQKALD

-1076 ETFAKPYDNINYV
+1076 EKFAKPYDNIKYV
-1089 RVTIKDIIAGG
+1089 RITMKDITAGG

-1107 ELILYGQDYEE
+1107 ELVLYGQDYTE
-1118 PEPKNFDYASDLEWV
+1118 PEKKEYDYASDLEWV

-1145 EPQHG
+1145 KPQYG
-1150 GSNLDLNTE
+1150 GSTLDLNAAT
-1159 AGVQTFTKGLSSD
+1159 GVKTFTKGLSAD
-1172 TNSEVVYNVDGRK
+1172 TNSEVVYQVDGRG
-1185 YTRFQAYAGIDKK
+1185 YARFQAYVGIDKK

-1211 KDDELIYTSPVKMR
+1211 KDNELIYTSPVKMR
-1225 DDNCEFIDLDITGA
+1225 DNNCEWIDLDITGA
-1239 KQIKLVAE
+1239 MQIKLVAE
-1247 WHNNPENPESRY
+1247 WNNNPGNPEARY

-1269 LIHDVTVP
+1269 FIYGV
-1277 TKTGTIAGTV
+1277 TV
-1287 TTGENA
+1287 TTPSGTISAPATATAGKTFN
-1293 LLEGVK
+1293 VQ
-1299 VSLTVGEAVYA
+1299 VGISSVTQGVYA
-1310 ATTSAEGIY
+1310 QDLSVEFDPATLEFLSARSLVSGVS
-1319 AIINVPVGT
+1319 IIDKKTTPDGKLRFIV
-1328 GYTVTA
+1328 A
-1334 SVYGYTEQSKSADVI
+1334 SVGPGNAVTGTKHVLELTFKAKEV
-1349 ANETTTLDFNLEATT
+1349 AEATVN
-1364 TTDTTAPTWSADA
+1364 SAISITKA
-1377 KLSASNVGKTSLKLS
+1377 
-1392 WTAASDDTAVT
+1392 
-1403 SYKVYKNGNVLAI
+1403 
-1416 LAGDMISY
+1416 MIS
-1424 NVTGLGS
+1424 
-1431 DTTYNFKV
+1431 
-1439 EAGDAAG
+1439 DAAG
-1446 NWSVDGPSVRIT
+1446 AEMTIGN
-1458 TEANSSDSGWTP
+1458 ASSTVQVVKEQPPVASG
-1470 SPDPKPMPTP
+1470 D
-1480 TPKPIEP
+1480 
-1487 TKPVK
+1487 
-1492 PTKPVVPKVEF
+1492 
-1503 TDIADHWVKASIE
+1503 
-1516 KSVEL
+1516 L
-1521 GFVRG
+1521 
-1526 YEDGTFRPNRTVTRG
+1526 
-1541 EIAAM
+1541 
-1546 LAKALKLETTDTEF
+1546 
-1560 SFDDKDETPVW
+1560 
-1571 AQPFIQAIAKAG
+1571 
-1583 YISGYEDGTFHAN
+1583 
-1596 NEITRSEIV
+1596 
-1605 VIIVRALGLEVD
+1605 
-1617 SNAQLT
+1617 
-1623 FNDAEQVPVWARPYI
+1623 
-1638 AAAVEAGLVK
+1638 
-1648 GNGDG
+1648 NGDG
-1653 KFNPNGPTTRAEAIT
+1653 KVTIGDLAIAAANYGATKDSPNWSKLRMADFDNNGVIDISDLAAIAQK
-1668 LILGMLSHLK
+1668 IIQ